1 MAKAFTQK
9 EISEGVITDLST
21 REKLAVHI
29 EVLDRAGKLLTMPKM
44 NMATTEQ
51 VAEFFKVPAA
61 TIRAVYHRSQDEL
74 DSDGSVLKNA
84 KEIGKVS
91 SCNFSRI
98 PGKNGY
104 LTGYTPEGDKLE
116 IPSRGVRLFPKRAVL
131 RIAMLLT
138 GSEVAKAVR
147 TALLNL
153 TEKVEQKAP
162 AIVSELVQEQS
173 DLLQSLAV
181 AFTSGDIT
189 KTTESFLKLSAWQSG
204 KLNEARAEIA
214 ELSTENSELAAVNQ
228 DLGETNQT
236 LVAANKEL
244 ATANENLGTVNRMLI
259 GEYAPLS
266 PSDTLI
272 RIVLEVNAALGYH
285 ASSVGGTWRKFYR
298 ELRYHENIDVMKR
311 KEDGTT
317 GKRKNPSSLIS
328 LIRET
333 EWPRVMRC
341 AAYFCACYSVDPWY
355 ATNDATVEKYHLDSA
370 TYDGKIWRNK
380 KMIVTKYA

>member
-29 EVLDRAGKLLTMPKM
+29 EVLDRAGKLLTMPKV
-44 NMATTEQ
+44 NMATTKQ
-51 VAEFFKVPAA
+51 IAEFFGVPEKTIEKVYDRNKEEFEKDGAKPFSL
-61 TIRAVYHRSQDEL
+61 TDFKTTGCRFENVGKRGITGLVL
-74 DSDGSVLKNA
+74 DDGSLCMV
-84 KEIGKVS
+84 
-91 SCNFSRI
+91 
-98 PGKNGY
+98 P
-104 LTGYTPEGDKLE
+104 T
-116 IPSRGVRLFPKRAVL
+116 RGLRLFPKRAVL

-173 DLLQSLAV
+173 DLLQSLAM

-228 DLGETNQT
+228 ELGETNQT
-236 LVAANKEL
+236 LVATNHEL

-266 PSDTLI
+266 PRDTLI
-272 RIVLEVNAALGYH
+272 RIILEVNAALGYH

-317 GKRKNPSSLIS
+317 GKRKDPSSLVS

-380 KMIVTKYA
+380 KMLVTKYA

>member
-9 EISEGVITDLST
+9 EISEGIITDLNT
-21 REKLAVHI
+21 REKLAAHI
-29 EVLDRAGKLLTMPKM
+29 EVLDRVGKLLTMPKV
-44 NMATTEQ
+44 NMASTEQ
-51 VAEFFKVPAA
+51 VAEFFRVPKD
-61 TIRAVYHRSQDEL
+61 TIYTVYHRSKDEL
-74 DSDGSVLKNA
+74 DQDGCTLMSAKDFGKLSDCK
-84 KEIGKVS
+84 
-91 SCNFSRI
+91 FSRK
-98 PGKNGY
+98 PGGNG
-104 LTGYTPEGDKLE
+104 LLVGMTPQGEALE
-116 IPSRGVRLFPKRAVL
+116 FPSRGIRFFPKRAVL
-131 RIAMLLT
+131 RVAMLLT

-214 ELSTENSELAAVNQ
+214 ELSTENSELTAVNQ
-228 DLGETNQT
+228 ELGETNQT
-236 LVAANKEL
+236 LVTANKEL

-311 KEDGTT
+311 KEDGVT
-317 GKRKNPSSLIS
+317 GKRKNPSSLVS
-328 LIRET
+328 LIREV

>member
-9 EISEGVITDLST
+9 EISEGIITDLNT
-21 REKLAVHI
+21 REKLAAHI
-29 EVLDRAGKLLTMPKM
+29 EVLDRVGKLLTMPKV
-44 NMATTEQ
+44 NMATERQ
-51 VAEFFKVPAA
+51 VAEFFNVPIK
-61 TIRAVYHRSQDEL
+61 TIHSIYDRNYDEL
-74 DSDGSVLKNA
+74 ATDGATCYALSQLKTSGCSFEPVGQSGYTGMKLDDGSVLK
-84 KEIGKVS
+84 V
-91 SCNFSRI
+91 
-98 PGKNGY
+98 P
-104 LTGYTPEGDKLE
+104 T
-116 IPSRGVRLFPKRAVL
+116 RGLRLFPKRAVL

-153 TEKVEQKAP
+153 TEKVEQEAP
-162 AIVSELVQEQS
+162 AVAAELVEEQG
-173 DLLQSLAV
+173 DLLQSLAM

-214 ELSTENSELAAVNQ
+214 ELSTENSELTAVNQ
-228 DLGETNQT
+228 ELGETNQT
-236 LVAANKEL
+236 LTAANKEL

-311 KEDGTT
+311 KEDGVT

-328 LIRET
+328 LIREV